1 MIKNS
6 LHYYNRLLEE
16 RNNVRQSLEKL
27 SREIKDSM
35 DVYYTELSGYD
46 NHPADIATEVF
57 MMEQDKGMENKFK
70 NTLREIEDSFED
82 MKTGQYGICR
92 SCHKEIALGRLE
104 LIPYLKTCIE
114 CSKDLTP
121 EVNYRQLI
129 DEKVTNNLFGTL
141 KEDNVYFDRED
152 TLQQV
157 FQYNIVDKDP
167 SSSTGDNMGIM
178 DEENDKVESI
188 EGISQDYYDETL
200 R

>member
-16 RNNVRQSLEKL
+16 KSHVKDSLESL
-27 SREIKDSM
+27 GRISNDTM
-35 DVYYTELSGYD
+35 NMYYSELSGYD

-57 MMEQDKGMENKFK
+57 MMEQDKGMKNKLK
-70 NTLREIEDSFED
+70 NTLREIEESFDD
-82 MKTGQYGICR
+82 MYSGVYGVCR
-92 SCHKEIALGRLE
+92 ACNKEINEERLE

-121 EVNYRQLI
+121 DLNYRQII
-129 DEKVTNNLFGTL
+129 DEKARADLYGTI
-141 KEDNVYFDRED
+141 KIDNVHFDRED

-157 FQYNIVDKDP
+157 FQANIVENDP
-167 SSSTGDNMGIM
+167 SSSTSDNIGIM
-178 DEENDKVESI
+178 DEENDGVESV
-188 EGISQDYYDETL
+188 ENISQEYYDETL